1 MRIQTILNRAEKFK
15 SFIYGEARFEE
26 HDDGPA
32 PVIQIKPRKNSRPF
46 CSGCGRRGRPYDRL
60 EERRFEFVP
69 IWGIFKGV
77 FKAFRSGTAAHNAVG
92 LAGESPA
99 VGIDCLST

>member
-32 PVIQIKPRKNSRPF
+32 LVIQIKPRKNSRPF

-69 IWGIFKGV
+69 IWGIWSSGPIGCDGLTANGV
-77 FKAFRSGTAAHNAVG
+77 G
-92 LAGESPA
+92 
-99 VGIDCLST
+99 